1 MAGGIHAF
9 TVQEGINAQLGQG
22 GYMFLDQ
29 AGGSGG
35 GAATDNTGT
44 AATGVEYVAL
54 TILEAAT
61 VTTVSNDTSIYPNL
75 STITVPAGTTP
86 QTAAEDADSIAFTA
100 GANMTITGGTDTI
113 TFSSANDNTNIANT
127 DPQKS
132 IIWQR
137 ESAIV
142 AQPLEV
148 N

>member
-1 MAGGIHAF
+1 MASGLHAF

-61 VTTVSNDTSIYPNL
+61 VTTVSNDTSTYPNL
-75 STITVPAGTTP
+75 STVTVPAGTTIYGRWNKV
-86 QTAAEDADSIAFTA
+86 TIATGDA
-100 GANMTITGGTDTI
+100 
-113 TFSSANDNTNIANT
+113 
-127 DPQKS
+127 
-132 IIWQR
+132 
-137 ESAIV
+137 SAI
-142 AQPLEV
+142 AYRG
-148 N
+148 